1 MPYALIFALLLT
13 AAAALGAVRLRTKQ
27 DNAVNVPGIEVG
39 LSDLGSISWGEVEI
53 LLDRLESEKLP
64 KAVMGAMCYGAAL
77 YPEVAEYT
85 CPACGE
91 MTEYTNNQTQFI
103 EWELQG
109 CRRLFDSI
117 SGAAEMDLVLD
128 ETRFCS
134 FCTPG
139 EGETPSLYLLVTL
152 EDGTVVSNQ
161 IGQHDLMLLDGFLGG
176 RLYYITWNDGQ
187 EPLQPHADRIRTL
200 LGIEGVFSEE

>member
-1 MPYALIFALLLT
+1 MPYAVILALLLT
-13 AAAALGAVRLRTKQ
+13 VAAAFGAVRLRTKQ
-27 DNAVNVPGIEVG
+27 GNAVSVPGIDVG
-39 LSDLGSISWGEVEI
+39 LADLGSISWDEVEI

-64 KAVMGAMCYGAAL
+64 EAVMGAMCYGAAM

-85 CPACGE
+85 CPVCGE
-91 MTEYTNNQTQFI
+91 KTEYTNNQTQFI

-134 FCTPG
+134 FCTPA
-139 EGETPSLYLLVTL
+139 EGETPSLYLSLTR
-152 EDGTVVSNQ
+152 EDGTVVSSQ
-161 IGQHDLMLLDGFLGG
+161 IGQHDLMILESFLRG
-176 RLYYITWNDGQ
+176 RLYYVTWNDGQ
-187 EPLQPHADRIRTL
+187 EPLKPHADRIRTL
-200 LGIEGVFSEE
+200 LGIEGATLQE

>member
-1 MPYALIFALLLT
+1 MPYAVILALLLT

-27 DNAVNVPGIEVG
+27 DNADNVPGIEVS
-39 LSDLGSISWGEVEI
+39 LSDLGSISWDEVEI

-64 KAVMGAMCYGAAL
+64 EAVMGAMCYGAAL

-91 MTEYTNNQTQFI
+91 KTEYTNSQTQFI

-109 CRRLFDSI
+109 CRRLFDGI

-134 FCTPG
+134 FCTPS
-139 EGETPSLYLLVTL
+139 ENETPSLYLLLTR
-152 EDGTVVSNQ
+152 EDGTVVRNQ
-161 IGQHDLMLLDGFLGG
+161 IGQHDLMILESFLRG
-176 RLYYITWNDGQ
+176 RLYYFTWNDGQ
-187 EPLQPHADRIRTL
+187 EPLQPYADRIRTL
-200 LGIEGVFSEE
+200 LGIDGATLQE